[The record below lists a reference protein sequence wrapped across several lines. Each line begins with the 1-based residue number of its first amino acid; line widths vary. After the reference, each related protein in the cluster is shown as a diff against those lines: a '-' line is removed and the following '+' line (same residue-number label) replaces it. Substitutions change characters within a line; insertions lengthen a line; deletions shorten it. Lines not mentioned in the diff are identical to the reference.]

1 MKKFR
6 RKRYTVQAKRRNT
19 DEPWSDWTDTNN
31 YRQAVNH
38 ACHVEEVGY
47 LATIVVREKQ
57 VEELWDI
64 LGKNEHEKVDAI
76 LDAGFRKQN
85 EVAKDIL
92 GIMEQMISCYIN
104 GDIDDETFNSLF
116 NKLKKKY
123 CDCRDCKYFVGC
135 ECFSGNTCKE
145 FELAGG

>member
-19 DEPWSDWTDTNN
+19 DEPWTDWVDTNN
-31 YRQAVNH
+31 YQQAVNH
-38 ACHVEEVGY
+38 ACHVEELGY
-47 LATIVVREKQ
+47 LATIVVRHKQ

-85 EVAKDIL
+85 EVAREIIL
-92 GIMEQMISCYIN
+92 QIDQMICCHAN
-104 GDIDDETFNSLF
+104 GDIDDNCLYTLF
-116 NKLKKKY
+116 DKFKKKNL
-123 CDCRDCKYFVGC
+123 RG
-135 ECFSGNTCKE
+135 E
-145 FELAGG
+145 